1 MELQKIT
8 LASGP
13 NGKFWLTKD
22 GGLTWKLA
30 PIKARR
36 AKAKESQSEHHSSP
50 CSPPGTHAGGANQ

>member
-1 MELQKIT
+1 MELHKIT

-13 NGKFWLTKD
+13 NGKLWLTKD

-36 AKAKESQSEHHSSP
+36 AKAKRAQSERHSST
-50 CSPPGTHAGGANQ
+50 CNPPGTHAGGVN